1 MKFLT
6 SQLAFFVETGASR
19 RNLRLLYRFL
29 LLLFLL
35 VSAYTILFH
44 VLMDLE
50 GRGEDHSWLTGLY
63 WTLTVMSTLGF
74 GDITFHS
81 DAGRFFSIVVLIS
94 GVMFLLV
101 VLPFTF
107 IEFFYAPWLEQQR
120 RSRAP
125 REVPDD
131 TAGHVLL
138 AQYDPVSEALIDR
151 LRAYDKRYFVLEPD
165 LTRALELYD
174 QGVSVVV
181 GERDDIATWR
191 RLRAADAAM
200 VVATADD
207 FMNSNIAFTVRGVS
221 ESVPVVTFARAPE
234 SVDVLELAGSTHVL
248 QLTEMLGRSLA
259 RRTVAGDTR
268 TNVIGQFGE
277 LLIAEA
283 PVVGTPMVGRA
294 LGDGWLRAATGL
306 TVVGL
311 WVRGEFH
318 LPTPDRE
325 LDANTMLVLAGS
337 DTQLHAFNELT
348 AIYNLADAPVLILG
362 GGRVGRAAAAAL
374 ARREIA
380 YRIIEQDPS
389 RVKLPADTVVGSA
402 ADYEVLAKAGIA
414 ETPTTIITTSDDATN
429 IYLTIYV
436 RRLRPDVQII
446 SRANLERNVATLHRA
461 GADFVMSYGSMGANA
476 VFNILEKDDIV
487 MVAEGLDVFR
497 TPVPPGLV
505 GRTLRS
511 SGVRERTRCSVVAI
525 EQNGE
530 STVNPDPDMVLAAD
544 PDTELIVI
552 GSTDAERNFLKTFF
566 PGEKKDGRARRMVRR
581 VGRKREG

>member
-6 SQLAFFVETGASR
+6 SQLAFILESGATR

-29 LLLFLL
+29 FLLLLM
-35 VSAYTILFH
+35 VVAYTILFH
-44 VLMDLE
+44 VIMALE
-50 GRGEDHSWLTGLY
+50 GRDEHSWITGFY

-81 DAGRFFSIVVLIS
+81 DLGRLFSVIVLVS
-94 GVMFLLV
+94 GVLFLLV

-107 IEFFYAPWLEQQR
+107 VEFFYAPWLEQQR
-120 RSRAP
+120 RARAP
-125 REVPDD
+125 REVPED
-131 TAGHVLL
+131 TSGHVVVVQND
-138 AQYDPVSEALIDR
+138 AVSGALIDR
-151 LRAYDKRYFVLEPD
+151 LKSFGKQYFLLEPD
-165 LTRALELYD
+165 LTRALELHD
-174 QGVSVVV
+174 QGVAVVV
-181 GERDDIATWR
+181 GERDDPKTYR
-191 RLRAADAAM
+191 RLRVEHAAL
-200 VVATADD
+200 VVSSADD
-207 FMNSNIAFTVRGVS
+207 YMNSNIAFTVREVS
-221 ESVPVVTFARAPE
+221 ETVPIVTFARAPE

-283 PVVGTPMVGRA
+283 PVVGTPMVGRT

-318 LPTPDRE
+318 LPAPDRE
-325 LDANTMLVLAGS
+325 LDDNTMLVLAGS
-337 DTQLHAFNELT
+337 GPQLHAFNELT

-374 ARREIA
+374 RARGIA
-380 YRIIEQDPS
+380 SRIVEKDPG
-389 RVKLPADTVVGSA
+389 RVKVPADTIIGNA
-402 ADYEVLAKAGIA
+402 ADYDVLQQAGISEA
-414 ETPTTIITTSDDATN
+414 PTTIVTTSDDATN

-436 RRLRPDVQII
+436 RRLKPDMQII
-446 SRANLERNVATLHRA
+446 SRANLERNVSTLHRA
-461 GADFVMSYGSMGANA
+461 GADFVMSYASMGANA

-497 TPVPPGLV
+497 TPVPPMLA

-511 SGVRERTRCSVVAI
+511 SNVRELTGCSIVAV
-525 EQNGE
+525 EQDGI
-530 STVNPDPDMVLAAD
+530 SVVNPDPDEPLPPD
-544 PDTELIVI
+544 PAELIVI
-552 GSTDAERNFLKTFF
+552 GSTDAERTFLKTFF
-566 PGEKKDGRARRMVRR
+566 PGSGKRRAKR
-581 VGRKREG
+581 V